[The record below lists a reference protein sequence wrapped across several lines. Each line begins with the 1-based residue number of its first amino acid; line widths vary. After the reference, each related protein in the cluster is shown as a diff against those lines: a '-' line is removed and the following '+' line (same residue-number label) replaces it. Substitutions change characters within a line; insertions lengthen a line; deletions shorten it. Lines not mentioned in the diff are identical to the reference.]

1 MGSRNRASARE
12 LGSRLQAYRD
22 NAGLTLRD
30 LAEKVGRSPRTFEPV
45 GNGVPGAASES
56 EVVYYLAS
64 CGASYEDVER
74 LLQFCRDANDDRGY
88 WLCPSGEWMSDSLRS
103 LVFHE
108 SSANQAVNYQ
118 PEVIPGLLQ
127 TEPYIQALLS
137 RENISTERR
146 QARVQ
151 DRLQRQRILW
161 RNRPAEFTF
170 VINERALRLEVGD
183 YRVMAEQLLA
193 MLFFSDQRNITI
205 RLVPSVAR
213 HHALFGGSFV
223 YLGHERFSPLVYI
236 EGALGGFFVE
246 DAGYVAGYRSLLT
259 DIAKVALD
267 AEQSRLLIADLADQ
281 YDRAEG
287 TWDDAW
293 QVAQKQL

>member
-1 MGSRNRASARE
+1 MTIADTGCAR
-12 LGSRLQAYRD
+12 
-22 NAGLTLRD
+22 
-30 LAEKVGRSPRTFEPV
+30 
-45 GNGVPGAASES
+45 AASGCPTVCDRWCS
-56 EVVYYLAS
+56 TSRRRTRRSITSRKSFPVYF
-64 CGASYEDVER
+64 R
-74 LLQFCRDANDDRGY
+74 
-88 WLCPSGEWMSDSLRS
+88 PS
-103 LVFHE
+103 H
-108 SSANQAVNYQ
+108 
-118 PEVIPGLLQ
+118 
-127 TEPYIQALLS
+127 IQALLS

-223 YLGHERFSPLVYI
+223 CLGHERFSPLVYI